1 MISTYSVP
9 PVLLPVL
16 VLIFFLFSRPRV
28 VWMHAGLNNLLTQA
42 QNQAAAAAQDDAEDS
57 DGPPELEDEVD

>member
-1 MISTYSVP
+1 MISTHFAQ
-9 PVLLPVL
+9 PVSLPVL

-28 VWMHAGLNNLLTQA
+28 FWMHSGLNNLLTQA

>member
-1 MISTYSVP
+1 
-9 PVLLPVL
+9 
-16 VLIFFLFSRPRV
+16 
-28 VWMHAGLNNLLTQA
+28 MHAGLNNLLTQA